1 MSAIRSMVRSA
12 RRSLQ
17 VAGAFLRL
25 GLQQELSYPLGFATS
40 QLAGLLPVF
49 LFFFVAKLVDR
60 PDYFTFVLV
69 GLIATKLLDAGI
81 RGFSREMDIAINRG
95 WLEMFLVEPVHWRLL
110 PVSMTQWRAV
120 EGLVSAGLVTMI
132 GIALGAQIRG
142 DEIGTAALIVLLGLI
157 AGMAIG
163 TLSASLKVLAKSGD
177 PILFVYGLAAQLFS
191 GVYFPID
198 TLPGSIRWVSWLI
211 PHTYVIMALRGT
223 LMPVGSESSVLA
235 PEQALLAL
243 SLFCLVL
250 FPLALWV
257 YGKALEYGRKLGV
270 LSGY

>member
-1 MSAIRSMVRSA
+1 MSVLRQLAQST

-60 PDYFTFVLV
+60 DDYFTFVLV
-69 GLIATKLLDAGI
+69 GLIATKFLDAGI

-120 EGLVSAGLVTMI
+120 EGLVSAGLVAAI
-132 GIALGAQIRG
+132 GMALGAQLRW
-142 DEIGTAALIVLLGLI
+142 DELGTAALIVLLGLV

-177 PILFVYGLAAQLFS
+177 PILFLYGLAAQLFS

-198 TLPGSIRWVSWLI
+198 SLPSSIRWVAWLI
-211 PHTYVIMALRGT
+211 PHTYVIMALRGS
-223 LMPVGSESSVLA
+223 LMANGGEALSLE

-243 SLFCLVL
+243 TAFCLIL
-250 FPLALWV
+250 FPLALWL
-257 YGKALEYGRKLGV
+257 YGRALEYGRKLGV